1 MGNARRTDGAR
12 AAAAA
17 AAVQFVVYRRPP
29 VRPTWSDLSA
39 AAAAAH

>member
-12 AAAAA
+12 AAAA

-29 VRPTWSDLSA
+29 VRLTWSDLSA
-39 AAAAAH
+39 AAAAH